1 MAFVEQ
7 AESLRSKAHLG
18 GARLPVAIGI
28 AVAAV
33 AVVVF
38 AGASLFGA
46 VSGESLVIEQA
57 LAGQEAGAGQQP
69 EKPSEDASKAQEQ
82 ASEKSSGQ
90 EGETAAAGASGAAGE
105 LGAEPVAAVPATVF
119 VHVGGAVASPG
130 VYEMSA
136 SSRVADAIELA
147 GGFSADGAPD
157 AVNLARPVVD
167 GERIIVPTQEEYAA
181 AGTGWDAA
189 AQEAPGTAGSSTGAA
204 EAAPALVNINTATA
218 EELQTLSGVGPST
231 AEKIVADRDA
241 NGPFETCE
249 DLQRVSGIGE
259 KKYAALADFICVG

>member
-57 LAGQEAGAGQQP
+57 LAGQEAGQQS
-69 EKPSEDASKAQEQ
+69 EMPSEDASKAQEQ

-105 LGAEPVAAVPATVF
+105 PGAEPVAAVPATVF

-167 GERIIVPTQEEYAA
+167 GERIIVPTQEEYVA

>member
-18 GARLPVAIGI
+18 GAKLPVAIGL

-38 AGASLFGA
+38 AGTSLFGA

-57 LAGQEAGAGQQP
+57 LSEQEAGAGQQP
-69 EKPSEDASKAQEQ
+69 QEPSEEASKAQEPTG
-82 ASEKSSGQ
+82 EKGPGQ
-90 EGETAAAGASGAAGE
+90 ESETAAAGAP
-105 LGAEPVAAVPATVF
+105 GAEPAAAVPATVF

-130 VYEMSA
+130 VYEMPA

-147 GGFSADGAPD
+147 GGFSADGAAD

-189 AQEAPGTAGSSTGAA
+189 AQEAAGASGAAAGDA

-259 KKYAALADFICVG
+259 KKYAAIADFICVG